1 MIFQVLIH
9 IADAPCHGTQYHT
22 SNVDDDHPHGDKNGI
37 THDQMMSA
45 VARLEIQYYFGHIN
59 NSTDKMISV
68 FNESLRRK
76 SNNCLTIR
84 QFEARKPYQ
93 IADAA
98 CKYVSES
105 VFAFEAAKD

>member
-1 MIFQVLIH
+1 
-9 IADAPCHGTQYHT
+9 
-22 SNVDDDHPHGDKNGI
+22 
-37 THDQMMSA
+37 MMSA
-45 VARLEIQYYFGHIN
+45 VARLDIQYYFGYIN

-76 SNNCLTIR
+76 SNNRLTIR
-84 QFEARKPYQ
+84 QFEAEKPYQ

-98 CKYVSES
+98 CKYVPES